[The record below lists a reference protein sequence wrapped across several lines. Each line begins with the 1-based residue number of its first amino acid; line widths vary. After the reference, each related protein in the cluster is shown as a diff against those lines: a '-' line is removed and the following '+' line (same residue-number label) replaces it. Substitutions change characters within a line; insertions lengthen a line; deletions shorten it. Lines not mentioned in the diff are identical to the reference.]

1 MSKEKEPEISLI
13 DRIRNR
19 LNDNSGKEMAKTFD
33 EAADLMQIKSWI
45 KLKPFFKLSTG
56 GDGFP
61 CGHITQIIGK
71 PDSGKTTLV
80 MEGMVSC
87 QKDGGVVYLI
97 DSEHK
102 FSMGRFALMG
112 GKPKE
117 VIVIQTE
124 TLEDAWTG
132 INQVLN
138 EAQLLRDEGFT
149 GPMMMVWDSVAA
161 SVPESIMESE
171 SGDHHMAVEAKMNNK
186 NVRRLR
192 QSIKKTEV
200 ACVFINHY
208 YMTNPKT
215 KYEQPELIIKGGEEL
230 SFLSTLIIRTK
241 QGAKIERT
249 VLGEKQQIGR
259 TTRFFIHKGHFHG
272 RTITKDVSVVDI
284 GILETAEDLE
294 KYQKSLRGE
303 F

>member
-1 MSKEKEPEISLI
+1 MAKEEVSLI

-19 LNDNSGKEMAKTFD
+19 LNDNAGKELIKTFAEGD
-33 EAADLMQIKSWI
+33 SLLQVRSWI
-45 KLKPFFKLSTG
+45 PLKPFFKLGTG

-71 PDSGKTTLV
+71 PDSGKSTLA
-80 MEGMVSC
+80 MEGIVSC
-87 QKDGGVVYLI
+87 QKLGGVVFLI

-102 FSMGRFALMG
+102 FSMSRLALMG

-117 VIVIQTE
+117 VLVTPTD
-124 TLEDAWTG
+124 TLEEAWDAIEKILAEVQT
-132 INQVLN
+132 
-138 EAQLLRDEGFT
+138 LREEGFKN
-149 GPMMMVWDSVAA
+149 PIMMVWDSVAA
-161 SVPESIMESE
+161 SVPESMLEGE
-171 SGDHHMAVEAKMNNK
+171 SGDAHFALEAKLNNK

-192 QSIKKTEV
+192 QSIDKSEV

-230 SFLSTLIIRTK
+230 SFMSTLILKTK

-259 TTRFFIHKGHFHG
+259 VTRFTVHKGHFHG
-272 RTITKDVSVVDI
+272 RTIVKDVNVVDI

-303 F
+303 L

>member
-1 MSKEKEPEISLI
+1 MTKEISLI
-13 DRIRNR
+13 DKVRNR
-19 LNDNSGKEMAKTFD
+19 LNENAGKELAKSFS
-33 EAADLMQIKSWI
+33 AAEDLLQVKSWI
-45 KLKPFFKLSTG
+45 TLKPFFKHATG

-71 PDSGKTTLV
+71 PDSGKTTLL
-80 MEGMVSC
+80 MEGMVVC
-87 QKDGGVVYLI
+87 QKLGGVVYLL

-102 FSMGRFALMG
+102 FSMSRLALMG
-112 GKPKE
+112 GKPEE

-124 TLEDAWTG
+124 TLEEAWDG
-132 INQVLN
+132 IEKILSEVQM
-138 EAQLLRDEGFT
+138 LREEGIT
-149 GPMMMVWDSVAA
+149 APMMMCWDSVAA

-171 SGDHHMAVEAKMNNK
+171 TGDAHMAVEAKLNNK

-192 QSIKKTEV
+192 QSIKKNEL
-200 ACVFINHY
+200 ACVFINHF
-208 YMTNPKT
+208 YMTNPKS

-230 SFLSTLIIRTK
+230 TFFSTLIIRTK

-249 VLGEKQQIGR
+249 VLGEKQKIGR
-259 TTRFFIHKGHFHG
+259 TTKFYVHKGHFHG
-272 RTITKDVSVVDI
+272 RTIDRDVSIVDI
-284 GILETAEDLE
+284 GILETAEELE